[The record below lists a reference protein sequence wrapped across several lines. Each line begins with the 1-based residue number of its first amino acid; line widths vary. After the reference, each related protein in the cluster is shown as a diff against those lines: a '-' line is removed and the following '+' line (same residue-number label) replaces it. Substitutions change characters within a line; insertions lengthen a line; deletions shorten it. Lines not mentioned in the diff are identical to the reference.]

1 MAKLI
6 KLVDYAYIKEE
17 VDIPQSVP
25 DTDLDHKIYQAQE
38 TLRMLMG
45 DEFYQN
51 YAQTYQAGP
60 LTGAYLT
67 LYAYLK
73 QYLAWQTYEYYARFA
88 NFKPTRAGF
97 RVHTEENS
105 VVATDAQMSF
115 IVKFAVQKA
124 QYYKTLLVDYLN
136 GHSADF
142 SLYNVSCGTN
152 KLTGNGF
159 HISAVKNK
167 YRHDH
172 DCKCGCGGHDRIPI
186 W

>member
-6 KLVDYAYIKEE
+6 KLIDYAYLKVE
-17 VDIPQSVP
+17 VDIPQAIP
-25 DTDLDHKIYQAQE
+25 DADLNHKIYQSQE

-45 DEFYQN
+45 DEFYQD
-51 YAQTYQAGP
+51 YLVQYTAG
-60 LTGAYLT
+60 LTGPYLT

-73 QYLAWQTYEYYARFA
+73 QYLAWQTYEYYTIFA
-88 NFKPTRAGF
+88 NYNPTLSGF
-97 RVHTEENS
+97 RVHTEDNS
-105 VVATDAQMSF
+105 VVATDSQMAT
-115 IVKFAVQKA
+115 IIKYAKQKA

-142 SLYNVSCGTN
+142 PLYNVSCGTN
-152 KLTGNGF
+152 NLTGNSF

-167 YRHDH
+167 HGHD
-172 DCKCGCGGHDRIPI
+172 CGCGSCRGVRR

>member
-6 KLVDYAYIKEE
+6 KLVTYAYVKEE
-17 VDIPQSVP
+17 VDLPQSV
-25 DTDLDHKIYQAQE
+25 DDDQLDHKIYRAQE

-51 YAQTYQAGP
+51 YASSFAAGP

-73 QYLAWQTYEYYARFA
+73 QYVAWQTNEYYTIKA
-88 NFKPTRAGF
+88 NTIPTRSGF
-97 RVHTEENS
+97 RVHSENNS
-105 VVATDAQMSF
+105 VAASDIQMATLIKDAKQ
-115 IVKFAVQKA
+115 QA

-136 GHSADF
+136 GHSTDF
-142 SLYNVSCGTN
+142 PLYNVSCGTSN
-152 KLTGNGF
+152 LKGNSF

-167 YRHDH
+167 HRHAH
-172 DCKCGCGGHDRIPI
+172 DCMCGCRGHAR
-186 W
+186 